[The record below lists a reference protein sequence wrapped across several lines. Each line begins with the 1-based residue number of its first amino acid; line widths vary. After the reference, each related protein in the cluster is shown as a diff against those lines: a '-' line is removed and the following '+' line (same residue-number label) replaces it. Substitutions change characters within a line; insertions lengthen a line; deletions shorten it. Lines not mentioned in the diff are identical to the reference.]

1 MGINSGFQFNIGVR
15 CLDRKA
21 RRQADIDM
29 GIEDPVR
36 QGLESCN
43 VSKIDERCILN
54 ASQERT

>member
-1 MGINSGFQFNIGVR
+1 
-15 CLDRKA
+15 
-21 RRQADIDM
+21 M
-29 GIEDPVR
+29 GIESLVR